1 MLPVLLLLQVS
12 DRPALHGRAGLPLL
26 LSGVQKE
33 NHALDGLAP
42 SASGALVEP
51 GRVGHQG
58 NDH

>member
-42 SASGALVEP
+42 SASGGSGGTGT
-51 GRVGHQG
+51 GRASGK
-58 NDH
+58 